1 MTARGGNAVGVRGPR
16 VGARYV
22 SLAWRVFAVNATVLV
37 LSGVVAV
44 AVFSPGTVSSP
55 VATKE
60 LGIVAV
66 SLLVM
71 LGVNRLLLA
80 RELAPVQRVA
90 AAMRRADPL
99 APGQGVPAPGRPS
112 EASDLAAAFNAMA
125 ERLEDERREST
136 RRALSAQEGERLRIA
151 RELHDE
157 VGQQLT
163 ALLLRL
169 TSARRLAGPDVEPIL
184 EEAHGLARESLDDVR
199 RVARELRPEALDDLG
214 LPSGLAALAERLSR
228 QGGLRVEHQLQ
239 PVLPPLTAEEELVLY
254 RVAQEALTNVLR
266 HANCDRADLTLR
278 VTDHAL
284 VLDVRDQG
292 RGFDPGAVTANG
304 LLGMRE
310 RALLVGARLDVR
322 SRPGH
327 GTLVRLSLPLQSD
340 RDAVANPHPAR
351 R

>member
-1 MTARGGNAVGVRGPR
+1 MTARGGDTVRVRGPR
-16 VGARYV
+16 AGVRYV
-22 SLAWRVFAVNATVLV
+22 SLSWRVFAVNATVLV

-44 AVFSPGTVSSP
+44 LVFSPGTISSP

-60 LGIVAV
+60 LLIVVAGLV
-66 SLLVM
+66 VM
-71 LGVNRLLLA
+71 LAVNRVLLA
-80 RELAPVQRVA
+80 RELAPLERVA

-99 APGQGVPAPGRPS
+99 APGQRVLTPGRPS
-112 EASDLAAAFNAMA
+112 EASDLAVAFNAMA
-125 ERLEDERREST
+125 ERLEDERRDST
-136 RRALSAQEGERLRIA
+136 RRALGAQEGERVRIA

-169 TSARRLAGPDVEPIL
+169 TSARRVAGPEVEPIL
-184 EEAHGLARESLDDVR
+184 VEAHGLARGSLDDVR

-214 LPSGLAALAERLSR
+214 LPSALAALCERLAG
-228 QGGLRVEHQLQ
+228 QAGLRVEHRLQ
-239 PVLPPLTAEEELVLY
+239 PVLPPLTAEEELVVY

-266 HANCDRADLTLR
+266 HAACDRAELILS
-278 VTDHAL
+278 VTDGAL

-292 RGFDPGAVTANG
+292 QGFDVEAASANG

-310 RALLVGARLDVR
+310 RALLVSARLEVR

-327 GTLVRLSLPLQSD
+327 GTLVRLALPLQSGS
-340 RDAVANPHPAR
+340 
-351 R
+351 